1 MRLIRE
7 LVSLSF
13 RRQITYRAAAFAGL
27 ATNFFFGILRAAVIT
42 ALYGARGEV
51 AGISLQAAVT
61 YTGFTQAIIA
71 YLSLFGWYEMME
83 TVSSGDIASDL
94 LKPMG
99 LFQFWMARDL
109 GRAAANLILRGVPLM
124 AGYWLLYDIT
134 FPAGAAHWLAFLASL
149 VLAWMVS
156 FAWRFLVNL
165 TAFWVSDAVGIGRLF
180 FTLSWFLSG
189 FVMPLRYL
197 PDWFTALCNL
207 TPFPHTIN
215 TVVETYL
222 GILTPAQTA
231 QALLMQ
237 AAWFVALAAAAHF
250 VMRAGVRRLVVQ
262 GG

>member
-1 MRLIRE
+1 MRLLRE

-27 ATNFFFGILRAAVIT
+27 ATNFFFGLLRAAVIT
-42 ALYGARGEV
+42 ALYGARGEA

-71 YLSLFGWYEMME
+71 YLSLFGWYDMME
-83 TVSSGDIASDL
+83 TVSSGDIATDL

-109 GRAAANLILRGVPLM
+109 GRAAANLLLRGIPLM
-124 AGYWLLYDIT
+124 AGYWLLFEIT
-134 FPAGAAHWLAFLASL
+134 FPADAARWLAFLASL
-149 VLAWMVS
+149 ILAWMVS

-165 TAFWVSDAVGIGRLF
+165 SAFWVSDAVGIGRLF
-180 FTLSWFLSG
+180 FMLSWFLSG
-189 FVMPLRYL
+189 FVMPLRFL
-197 PDWFTALCNL
+197 PEWFTRLCHF
-207 TPFPHTIN
+207 TPFPYTIN

-222 GILTPAQTA
+222 GILTPTETA
-231 QALLMQ
+231 HALLAQ
-237 AAWFVALAAAAHF
+237 AAWFIGLTIAARL